1 MITEAEILRY
11 LQGGNSSAYAL
22 SIALKVPQKSCQ
34 TVLNRMEDERK
45 VMRLSLSC
53 GLVTYKLIR

>member
-11 LQGGNSSAYAL
+11 LRGGNSSAYAL
-22 SIALKVPQKSCQ
+22 SLAFNASQKSCQ
-34 TVLNRMEDERK
+34 VVLDRLESEKK

>member
-1 MITEAEILRY
+1 MTTEDKIVNY
-11 LQGGNSSAYAL
+11 LQGGNSSAIAL

-34 TVLNRMEDERK
+34 TVLDRLEAERR

>member
-1 MITEAEILRY
+1 MTTEDQIIKY
-11 LQGGNSSAYAL
+11 LQGGNSSAHAL